1 MKRCPQCMSTE
12 CGAYVCRFS
21 GLTHKQFYDQKAA
34 DLYAAQAIERAKA
47 EPRWLKELREGAYDG
62 MPGCEWK

>member
-21 GLTHKQFYDQKAA
+21 GITHKQYVDQMAA
-34 DLYAAQAIERAKA
+34 DRYAEDAIRRAKE
-47 EPRWLKELREGAYDG
+47 EPRWLRELRQGSEDG
-62 MPGCEWK
+62 IPGVTWK